1 MEKLKSGPD
10 PEPRVSPAETK
21 TETETESAQPRKGS
35 SEYHLTEE
43 EAELIAQLQLES
55 AKVLRADVGDA
66 DPELDACAA
75 SPSGKKDESC
85 SSPKRTSEVAHALS
99 QALEELAVTKTT
111 DVISDAQKSTAATI
125 EGMLVRLRN
134 FNAFSAKALPNVLS
148 EIGPC
153 LARVQT
159 MKKKMEDVTL
169 RLQMLRS
176 KAEKCWVPS
185 SIVEE
190 KTGEE

>member
-1 MEKLKSGPD
+1 M
-10 PEPRVSPAETK
+10 
-21 TETETESAQPRKGS
+21 
-35 SEYHLTEE
+35 
-43 EAELIAQLQLES
+43 IAQLQLES
-55 AKVLRADVGDA
+55 AKFSALTLGMGSRAGCLCSISLW
-66 DPELDACAA
+66 E
-75 SPSGKKDESC
+75 KDESC

-99 QALEELAVTKTT
+99 QALEFAVTKTT

-125 EGMLVRLRN
+125 EGCSFGFATLTR
-134 FNAFSAKALPNVLS
+134 FHKALPNVLS